1 MGMFNAFVAYGESDK
16 DGGLVYVDSGATTN
30 MDYHWRV
37 TADGS
42 ADSEYTYVHVDA
54 DVTEK
59 VNLGI
64 FYSNAD
70 KNAAND
76 ETEVYAQAK
85 YKMSNNLTTYVRY
98 GQYDVDTQDDGLM
111 GRVHIQYTF

>member
-1 MGMFNAFVAYGESDK
+1 
-16 DGGLVYVDSGATTN
+16 
-30 MDYHWRV
+30 MDYHWRI

-42 ADSEYTYVHVDA
+42 ADAKYTYVHADA

-59 VNLGI
+59 VNVGL

-70 KNAAND
+70 FKNDDDAS
-76 ETEVYAQAK
+76 EVYAQVK

-98 GQYDVDTQDDGLM
+98 GELSVDNSNEDGAM
-111 GRVHIQYTF
+111 GRVHVQYSF